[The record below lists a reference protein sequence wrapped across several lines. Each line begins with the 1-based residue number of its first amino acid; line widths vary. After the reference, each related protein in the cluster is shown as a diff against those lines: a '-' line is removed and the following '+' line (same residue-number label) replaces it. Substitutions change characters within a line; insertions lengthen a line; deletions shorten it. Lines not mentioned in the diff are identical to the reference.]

1 MEGNG
6 KSTDLL
12 DRAMR
17 DLTAE
22 QRARTLDMVLRLGID
37 RDDPLFLITL
47 AIGQLKT
54 LIEDAPQEWKSTL
67 TLFTSFLEEWSKNN
81 LKMFE
86 SAARQAE
93 ATESISEVSKELITA
108 LSALTRLLTE
118 QSQTPQSYGRNLES
132 LSNKFEDLQNA
143 LTHRLNAITESLETQ
158 RSARSMSSTLTASS
172 GNGILTG
179 TWNAKWLLAG
189 LLVVLFGG
197 LTELWQ
203 GQQRNAQTLQWLL
216 IKATRQECVSGAVDK
231 KAPQCRQFLK

>member
-12 DRAMR
+12 DRALR
-17 DLTAE
+17 DLTPE
-22 QRARTLDMVLRLGID
+22 QRARTLDLVLRLGIE

-118 QSQTPQSYGRNLES
+118 QSQTPQSYGRDLDS
-132 LSNKFEDLQNA
+132 LRNRLEDLQNA

-158 RSARSMSSTLTASS
+158 RSARSMSSTLTVSN

-179 TWNAKWLLAG
+179 TWNAKWLLVG
-189 LLVVLFGG
+189 LLVVTGSG
-197 LTELWQ
+197 WWTLWQ
-203 GQQRNAQTLQWLL
+203 SQQRNAQTLQWLL
-216 IKATRQECVSGAVDK
+216 IKATRQECLAGVVSK
-231 KAPQCRQFLK
+231 TSPQCKQFK